1 MTAAFTNI
9 NNKKATAERGNG
21 VDQSTLS
28 TFTGTKLDW
37 LKCICFDR
45 RLKPLDKVVA
55 LVIAQHLNAM
65 TSTTMLSDRTIADET
80 ASSARSV
87 LRSRNRLRR
96 IGWLTWERTETAN
109 IYTQSFRNMNDMQDA
124 MLVARETRREAR
136 RNRHRKGSISGPWED
151 EGVSRATFY
160 RRLRAERGKP

>member
-1 MTAAFTNI
+1 VNGVMTVDFTI
-9 NNKKATAERGNG
+9 KANAEGRNG

-65 TSTTMLSDRTIADET
+65 TATTMLSDRTIADET
-80 ASSARSV
+80 ATSPRSV
-87 LRSRNRLRR
+87 QRSRNRLRR

-109 IYTQSFRNMNDMQDA
+109 IYTQSFRNMNDMRDA
-124 MLVARETRREAR
+124 MLQARETRQEAR
-136 RNRHRKGSISGPWED
+136 RNRRRKAIAGPWED